1 MAARHHPRRRFL
13 PRYIL
18 RSLAYVKLDHAN
30 GGIIRDISERGVA
43 LQAVTPLSPG
53 AVLMLRFDLL
63 SPRVR
68 IEVPGHVAWSD
79 ETGAAG
85 VCFSGLPP
93 RQARALR
100 EWILIQIFS
109 AAAVSGRDSIFAP
122 VEEQILVA
130 AAGRPAITVE
140 PQLLPEVTGDIRWWL
155 FSFTAHTV
163 SVLIDTLV
171 LVCAVLLFSVS
182 SLAIMGGMP
191 PWPLAVTLLFV
202 ASTIFTAAYQLL
214 FSDQLCGP
222 TPGQR
227 LARAAAADPRQDTYF
242 QRFR

>member
-1 MAARHHPRRRFL
+1 MAARHPRRRSL
-13 PRYIL
+13 PRYTL

-30 GGIIRDISERGVA
+30 GGIIRDVTERGVA

-79 ETGAAG
+79 ATGQAG
-85 VCFSGLPP
+85 ICFSGLPP

-122 VEEQILVA
+122 VEDQILVS

-140 PQLLPEVTGDIRWWL
+140 PQLLPEVTGDIRWWI
-155 FSFTAHTV
+155 FSFTAQTL

-182 SLAIMGGMP
+182 SLAVMGGMP

-202 ASTIFTAAYQLL
+202 ASTIFIAAYQLL
-214 FSDQLCGP
+214 FSEQFCGP
-222 TPGQR
+222 TPGVR
-227 LARAAAADPRQDTYF
+227 LARAAATEAGQDAYA

>member
-1 MAARHHPRRRFL
+1 MAARHPRRRSL
-13 PRYIL
+13 PRYTL

-30 GGIIRDISERGVA
+30 GGIIRDVTERGVA
-43 LQAVTPLSPG
+43 LQAVSPLSPG

-85 VCFSGLPP
+85 IHFSGLPP
-93 RQARALR
+93 RQVRALR
-100 EWILIQIFS
+100 EWILIQILS
-109 AAAVSGRDSIFAP
+109 AAAVSGRDSIFASG
-122 VEEQILVA
+122 EEQIVLSPIV
-130 AAGRPAITVE
+130 RPAIVLE
-140 PQLLPEVTGDIRWWL
+140 PQPLPEVAGDIRWWL
-155 FSFTAHTV
+155 FSFTAHTF
-163 SVLIDTLV
+163 SVVIDTLV

-182 SLAIMGGMP
+182 SLAVMGGLP

-202 ASTIFTAAYQLL
+202 VSTIFIATYQLL
-214 FSDQLCGP
+214 FSDLLCGP

-227 LARAAAADPRQDTYF
+227 LSRAAANESEQDTCARYAVK
-242 QRFR
+242 

>member
-1 MAARHHPRRRFL
+1 MAARNPRRRSL
-13 PRYIL
+13 PRYTL

-43 LQAVTPLSPG
+43 LQAVTPLSSG

-79 ETGAAG
+79 ETGQAG

-93 RQARALR
+93 RQVRALR

-122 VEEQILVA
+122 MEDQMVLSA
-130 AAGRPAITVE
+130 ACRPAITVE
-140 PQLLPEVTGDIRWWL
+140 PPLLPEAVGDIRWWL
-155 FSFTAHTV
+155 FSFTAHTL
-163 SVLIDTLV
+163 SVLIDALV

-182 SLAIMGGMP
+182 SLAVMGGVP

-202 ASTIFTAAYQLL
+202 VSTIFIAAYQLL
-214 FSDQLCGP
+214 FSEQLCGP
-222 TPGQR
+222 TPGKR
-227 LARAAAADPRQDTYF
+227 LARAAAADSRQDTYT

>member
-1 MAARHHPRRRFL
+1 MAARHPRRRSL
-13 PRYIL
+13 PRYTL

-79 ETGAAG
+79 DTGQAG
-85 VCFSGLPP
+85 ICFSGLPP

-122 VEEQILVA
+122 VEDQILVS

-140 PQLLPEVTGDIRWWL
+140 PQLLPEVTGDIRWWI
-155 FSFTAHTV
+155 FSFTAQTL

-182 SLAIMGGMP
+182 SLAVMGGMP

-202 ASTIFTAAYQLL
+202 ASTIFIAAYQLL
-214 FSDQLCGP
+214 FSEQFCGP
-222 TPGQR
+222 TPGAR
-227 LARAAAADPRQDTYF
+227 LAQAAATEAGQDAYA

>member
-1 MAARHHPRRRFL
+1 MAARHPRRRFL
-13 PRYIL
+13 PRYTL

-30 GGIIRDISERGVA
+30 GGIIRDITERGVA

-79 ETGAAG
+79 DTGQAG
-85 VCFSGLPP
+85 ICFSGLPP

-122 VEEQILVA
+122 VEDQILVSA
-130 AAGRPAITVE
+130 VGRPAIAFE
-140 PQLLPEVTGDIRWWL
+140 PQPLPATVGDIRWWL
-155 FSFTAHTV
+155 FSFSAHTL

-182 SLAIMGGMP
+182 SLAVMGGVP
-191 PWPLAVTLLFV
+191 PWPLAVTLLFAV
-202 ASTIFTAAYQLL
+202 STIFIAAYQLL
-214 FSDQLCGP
+214 FSDQFCGP

-227 LARAAAADPRQDTYF
+227 LARAAAADSRHDTYT